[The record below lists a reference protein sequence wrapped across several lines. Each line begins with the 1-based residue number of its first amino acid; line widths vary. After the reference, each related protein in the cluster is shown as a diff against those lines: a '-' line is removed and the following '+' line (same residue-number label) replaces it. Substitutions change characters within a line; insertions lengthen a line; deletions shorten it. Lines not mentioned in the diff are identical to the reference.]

1 MSLKRFGRR
10 VVDRLRSR
18 APAIWYHP
26 EYRLTLPGL
35 RHAYGLEPR
44 RADYVAWF
52 LIDQGVVTEG
62 ALRPPQRVRYEDI
75 ARIHTPAYLDSLND
89 PEVVARVMGVD
100 AVELA
105 RSDVMRTLRLACG
118 ATVSAALAV
127 ARDGGDALNL
137 LGGFHHASPDRGS
150 GFCLI
155 NDIAVAVARLRAE
168 GFAGRVAVIDLDAHP
183 PDGTVACLADDP
195 QVWIG
200 SLSGTDWGPLPPAD
214 ETVLPDGCGDATY
227 LKALDGLLDRMP
239 EPEMAFVIA
248 GGDVLAGDKMGAL
261 GMSQEGARARDL
273 RVDRALAG
281 VPTVWMPG
289 GGYGKRAWRVL
300 AGTALTVT
308 GHTERVIPESYS
320 PLDRRFAVV
329 AGRLEPEKLGE
340 TELFSMEDMHEALGM
355 PIPARTRLLDYYTA
369 EGLEYALYRYG
380 LLPHLQR
387 LGYGDFEVKLDEQDS
402 GDRIVLTGRAD
413 DEVHV
418 LVELVLSRKV
428 VGEDTLLF
436 VHWLNLRHPRAA
448 FGPRR
453 PKLPGQDVPGL
464 GMVRDVVTMLHQA
477 AERLHLAGLCY
488 QPAYLHTAFV
498 GRRHFRYLDP
508 GRQGRFLA
516 LLRDLAGVPLVKLT
530 NALSDGRVT
539 LNGEPYIW
547 EPGLMVRWE
556 KPRREI
562 DDAEVAAARDESRFA
577 LLTG

>member
-10 VVDRLRSR
+10 VVERLRNR

-35 RHAYGLEPR
+35 RHTYGLEPR

-52 LIDQGVVTEG
+52 LIDDGLVTEG

-75 ARIHTPAYLDSLND
+75 ARIHTPAYLESLND

-100 AVELA
+100 VLEIA

-118 ATVSAALAV
+118 GTVSAALAV
-127 ARDGGDALNL
+127 AREGGDAVNL
-137 LGGFHHASPDRGS
+137 LGGFHHAYPDRGS

-168 GFAGRVAVIDLDAHP
+168 GFGGRIAVIDLDAHP

-195 QVWIG
+195 EVWIG

-214 ETVLPDGCGDATY
+214 ETVLPDGCEDATY
-227 LKALDGLLDRMP
+227 LKALDALLGRMP
-239 EPEMAFVIA
+239 EPGMAFVIA

-261 GMSQEGARARDL
+261 NMSLEGARERDL
-273 RVDRALAG
+273 RVDRALSG

-300 AGTALTVT
+300 AGTALTVA
-308 GHTERVIPESYS
+308 GRADHPVPEDYS
-320 PLDRRFAVV
+320 PLDRRYAVV
-329 AGRLEPEKLGE
+329 AGRLEPEKLGD
-340 TELFSMEDMHEALGM
+340 TALFTMEDMHEALGV
-355 PIPARTRLLDYYTA
+355 PVPDRPRVLGYYTA

-380 LLPHLQR
+380 LLPHLHR
-387 LGYGDFEVKLDEQDS
+387 LGYSDFEVKLDTQDS
-402 GDRIVLTGRAD
+402 GDRIVITGRAD
-413 DEVHV
+413 DETHV

-453 PKLPGQDVPGL
+453 PRLPGQDVPGL
-464 GMVRDVVTMLHQA
+464 GMVRDVVTMLRQSA
-477 AERLHLAGLCY
+477 SRLHLAGLCY
-488 QPAYLHTAFV
+488 QPAYLHTAYV
-498 GRRHFRYLDP
+498 GRRHFRYHDP

-516 LLRDLAGVPLVKLT
+516 LLRDLGSVPLVKLS
-530 NALSDGRVT
+530 NALSDGKVT

-556 KPRREI
+556 EPRLES
-562 DDAEVAAARDESRFA
+562 DDAEVAAARDGSRFV
-577 LLTG
+577 LSSG